1 MENANIHVEKY
12 RREKCKR
19 VCKEIKYIKNYK
31 KL

>member
-12 RREKCKR
+12 RPEKCKR
-19 VCKEIKYIKNYK
+19 VSKEIKQIYE